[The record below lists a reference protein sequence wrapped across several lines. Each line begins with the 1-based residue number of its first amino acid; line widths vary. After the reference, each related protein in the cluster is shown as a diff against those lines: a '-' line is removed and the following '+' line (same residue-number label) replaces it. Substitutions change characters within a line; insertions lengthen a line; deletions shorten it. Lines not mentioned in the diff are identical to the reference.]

1 MFGAKVKMDLPRLN
15 PEVVSAILAAM
26 QDAEKVL
33 PGRSGADKRE
43 WVKIKVA
50 EIAKKID
57 LGSIP
62 SWLHDPVRD
71 AVVYVIIE
79 TLWNVVIKK
88 SA

>member
-15 PEVVSAILAAM
+15 PEVVSAILSAM

-33 PGRSGADKRE
+33 PGRTGADKRE

-50 EIAKKID
+50 EMTKKID

-62 SWLHDPVRD
+62 TWLHEPVRD

-79 TLWNVVIKK
+79 TLWNVVLKK

>member
-1 MFGAKVKMDLPRLN
+1 MFGAKVKMDLPRLS
-15 PEVVSAILAAM
+15 PEVVAAVLSAM

-50 EIAKKID
+50 EVTKKID

-62 SWLHDPVRD
+62 SWLHEPVRD
-71 AVVYVIIE
+71 AVVFVIIE
-79 TLWNVVIKK
+79 VLWNVVIKK
-88 SA
+88 AA